1 MNSLK
6 ATPGCGP
13 TSCHIS
19 GDDQAE
25 CSPTSTDSGLPV
37 STDSDLY
44 AASARGN
51 MLPASEPCTASGC
64 QGEEGCGE
72 HAGGGATIWGILP

>member
-1 MNSLK
+1 MNHLK
-6 ATPGCGP
+6 ATPGHGL

-25 CSPTSTDSGLPV
+25 GSASSTDSGLPV

-44 AASARGN
+44 AASTGGN
-51 MLPASEPCTASGC
+51 MLSASEPCTAPGC
-64 QGEEGCGE
+64 QGEEGCGQ
-72 HAGGGATIWGILP
+72 HAGGGATIWGVLL